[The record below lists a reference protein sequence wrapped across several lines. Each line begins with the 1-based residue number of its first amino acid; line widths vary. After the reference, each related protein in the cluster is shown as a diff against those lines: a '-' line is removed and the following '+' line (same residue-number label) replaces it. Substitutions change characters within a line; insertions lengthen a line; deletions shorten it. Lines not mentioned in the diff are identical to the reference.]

1 MATKPKRIAVEVGKP
16 VVLPRGWKPLQA
28 AAKDKPIIGMSAPV
42 EIAAAEA
49 EGKPPRFTSTFYTG
63 GKLNIEGW
71 DLPVVVDLS
80 ALDQSKVLVANLDH
94 DKSKRVGNFAVANDG
109 KSLVASGT
117 AHPDAFAAAKEVVT
131 AALGGYQW
139 QSSLE
144 VNPKRGGVQEIKAG
158 KPVQANGQTFE
169 GPLYLVKGRLTGFGF
184 VSHGAD
190 DDTSAHIAANAAPM
204 KGKAMNDKA
213 KAWAES
219 MGIDVEAATPEAI
232 ATIEANYEG
241 RNGKPAKKVEA
252 GNPFEARKLEAK
264 RQSDIRAMADQFIER
279 RPNDLEWIEA
289 VEKLT
294 DHAIEAKMEARDF
307 KAEMYESA
315 VPLAHTVRTPSNR
328 DRGMSA
334 RVLEAALCQAGHL
347 VNIEKHFDDQTL
359 QAAHDRFRDGIGLN
373 QLFIVAAESNGYRG
387 TSGGRVNK
395 EVLRAAFND
404 GRQIQAQ
411 GWSTIDIATIVSNT
425 ANKFMREGWMGID
438 PVPLRLA
445 SVRSVR
451 DFKQTTT
458 VSLTGANVFE
468 EVGPAGEIKHG
479 SLGETTYNNQART
492 YAIMLAITRVDQ
504 INDDLG
510 ALTTAPRRVGRGG
523 ALKLADLFWSK
534 YLGAEAAG
542 HISSGNANF
551 NELAADMTSAGL
563 TASEALFMSQTDPD
577 GKPLYAQ
584 PKILVVPTA
593 LHAKALALMTS
604 EKIKGD
610 ADEPDGN
617 VWRGRFRVE
626 TSPTMHNSAYTG
638 FSASE
643 WYMQADPNDIPFIE
657 IAALNGRVEPIVETA
672 DADFN
677 TLGIQMR
684 GISDVGVEIQEYRA
698 IVKNDGGTS

>member
-1 MATKPKRIAVEVGKP
+1 MATKAKP
-16 VVLPRGWKPLQA
+16 VIA
-28 AAKDKPIIGMSAPV
+28 MSALV
-42 EIAAAEA
+42 TITAGETE
-49 EGKPPRFTSTFYTG
+49 EGKPLPPKFSATFYTG
-63 GKLNIEGW
+63 GAMNIAGW
-71 DLPVVVDLS
+71 DLPVVVDLAGLS
-80 ALDQSKVLVANLDH
+80 NGNVLVANLDH
-94 DKSKRVGNFAVANDG
+94 DQTKRVGNFAVANDG
-109 KSLVASGT
+109 KSLIANGT
-117 AHPDAFAAAKEVVT
+117 AYPDAFAAAKEVVT
-131 AALGGYQW
+131 AGAVGYQW
-139 QSSLE
+139 QASLE
-144 VNPKRGGVQEIKAG
+144 VNPSKVEELKAG
-158 KPVQANGQTFE
+158 KTAEVNGQTIE
-169 GPLYLVKGRLTGFGF
+169 GPAYITRKGTLKGFGF

-190 DDTSAHIAANAAPM
+190 DNTTVTIAAAAADKEKTM
-204 KGKAMNDKA
+204 K
-213 KAWAES
+213 AEVKTWIE
-219 MGIDVEAATPEAI
+219 GIGFDPDTLSAEQIANLEAD
-232 ATIEANYEG
+232 YEG
-241 RNGKPAKKVEA
+241 RAGKRKTGKPEST
-252 GNPFEARKLEAK
+252 NPFEARKLEAK
-264 RQSDIRAMADQFIER
+264 RQSDIRELADKFIER
-279 RPNDLEWIEA
+279 RPNDLEFIEA
-289 VEKLT
+289 VEKMT
-294 DHAIEAKMEARDF
+294 DHAIEAKMEVRDF
-307 KAEMYESA
+307 KAEMYESS
-315 VPLAHTVRTPSNR
+315 VPLAHTVRTPQGR
-328 DRGMSA
+328 DRGMNA
-334 RVLEAALCQAGHL
+334 RVLEAAVCQVGRLA
-347 VNIEKHFDDQTL
+347 NIEKHFDDQTL
-359 QAAHDRFRDGIGLN
+359 QTAHDRFRDGIGLN
-373 QLFIVAAESNGYRG
+373 QLFIVAAEANGYRG

-395 EVLRAAFND
+395 EVLRAAFNEN
-404 GRQIQAQ
+404 RSIQAQ
-411 GWSTIDIATIVSNT
+411 GWSTIDIATVVSNT
-425 ANKFMREGWMGID
+425 ANKFMREGWMSID

-451 DFKQTTT
+451 DFKQITT

-468 EVGPAGEIKHG
+468 ELGPGGEIKHG
-479 SLGETTYNNQART
+479 SLGEVVYNNQART
-492 YAIMLAITRVDQ
+492 YAIMLAITRTDQ
-504 INDDLG
+504 INDDTG
-510 ALTTAPRRVGRGG
+510 ALTSTPRRVGRGG
-523 ALKLADLFWSK
+523 ALKLADLFWTK

-542 HISSGNANF
+542 HISGAKGNF

-643 WYMQADPNDIPFIE
+643 WYMQADPSDIPFIE